1 MKNTTHLFYLMPTP
15 DDTDDVKVGITRL
28 EVSQIRLGTYQQA
41 LGPRLMARWEVAWIG
56 EQTEIEAME
65 REVKKEFKKDI
76 LYEGRGYSEWV
87 SGYSAHTIK
96 PIIQEIIDGFR
107 FKVTPVAAEH
117 LPITVDNLPQV
128 QERYLNEQTT

>member
-41 LGPRLMARWEVAWIG
+41 LGPRLMARWELAWIG
-56 EQTEIEAME
+56 EQTEIEALE

-107 FKVTPVAAEH
+107 FKVTPVDPAMT
-117 LPITVDNLPQV
+117 PITVNNLEQV
-128 QERYLNEQTT
+128 KEKYLNEQTT

>member
-1 MKNTTHLFYLMPTP
+1 MKNTTHLFYLLPTP
-15 DDTDDVKVGITRL
+15 DDSDDVKVGITRL

-65 REVKKEFKKDI
+65 REVKKEFRKDI

-96 PIIQEIIDGFR
+96 PVIQEIIDGFR
-107 FKVTPVAAEH
+107 FKVTLVAAEH

>member
-1 MKNTTHLFYLMPTP
+1 M
-15 DDTDDVKVGITRL
+15 
-28 EVSQIRLGTYQQA
+28 
-41 LGPRLMARWEVAWIG
+41 AWIG

-96 PIIQEIIDGFR
+96 PIIQDIIDGFR
-107 FKVTPVAAEH
+107 FKVPPVAAEH

>member
-1 MKNTTHLFYLMPTP
+1 MKNTLHLFYLMPTP
-15 DDTDDVKVGITRL
+15 DSSEDVKVGITRL

-41 LGPRLMARWEVAWIG
+41 LGPRLMARWEMAWIG

-96 PIIQEIIDGFR
+96 PLIEEIIQGFR
-107 FKVTPVAAEH
+107 FKVFQVDAEF
-117 LPITVDNLPQV
+117 LPITVDNLHNV
-128 QERYLNEQTT
+128 QERYLNEQTI